1 MYDENTNKELS
12 GKRTED
18 EYRSEEQ
25 APNFILKTQEE
36 GQYKDQS
43 QPYPNGASQGD
54 SQSQPCLNGS
64 TQGASQ
70 SQTYW
75 NGSTQGTSQSQ
86 PYSNGAAQ
94 GASQNQSYLNGST
107 QGTGQSQSY
116 PNMAS
121 QPGQNQQYQNAA
133 GQPGQPQTYQNPAGQ
148 GGYGQQQGTPVRN
161 YNWQEGELGIP
172 SDAKK
177 EQGRNSSHTEKK
189 KRSGGMG
196 RKVAGITA
204 AALLFGTVSGGT
216 MVGVNM
222 LAGSFHKQ
230 EAYTPVTQP
239 EASTEEAATQ
249 AVIVPSA
256 GSKADTA
263 VVLDVSDIVEAAMP
277 SVVSINNTMLY
288 EGSTWFGQRQQYE
301 VPSSGSGIIVGK
313 NDDELLVVTNN
324 HVVEG
329 SNKLSVVFIDD
340 ESIDAIIKGTDAES
354 DLAVVAVPLKDIPES
369 TLNQISIAKLGNS
382 EELKVG
388 QGVIAIGNALGY
400 GQSTTV
406 GYISALDREV
416 TTDNSTTRHLLQT
429 DAAINPGNS
438 GGALLNM
445 KGEVIGINAAKY
457 SRTDVEGI
465 GYAIPVSQVQD
476 IIDSLMIRRST
487 IVEEGE
493 EGYLGIQGLT
503 VDESMVKQL
512 DMPAGVFVYAIIDD
526 GAAADSD
533 LREKDVITKFDGQN
547 IRSMAA
553 LQDLLKRYKSGETI
567 ELTVQ
572 SLENGK
578 YVERTVFVTLG
589 KKTTLGEE
597 S

>member
-1 MYDENTNKELS
+1 MYDENTNRELNEE
-12 GKRTED
+12 RTADEHRGED
-18 EYRSEEQ
+18 QTPNFVLNNPGENSQAIQDQVPQNQ
-25 APNFILKTQEE
+25 APQNQAF
-36 GQYKDQS
+36 QS
-43 QPYPNGASQGD
+43 Q
-54 SQSQPCLNGS
+54 QP
-64 TQGASQ
+64 
-70 SQTYW
+70 
-75 NGSTQGTSQSQ
+75 
-86 PYSNGAAQ
+86 
-94 GASQNQSYLNGST
+94 
-107 QGTGQSQSY
+107 
-116 PNMAS
+116 
-121 QPGQNQQYQNAA
+121 QNQQS
-133 GQPGQPQTYQNPAGQ
+133 YQNPAGQ
-148 GGYGQQQGTPVRN
+148 QPQGQWQYQNTRNQSNQSQGQQYQNPSGQPLPYQNQTAQGTYNRP
-161 YNWQEGELGIP
+161 YNWQNG
-172 SDAKK
+172 
-177 EQGRNSSHTEKK
+177 EQGAEAGSRKANGEHSAHGEKK

-196 RKVAGITA
+196 RKIAGITA

-222 LAGSFHKQ
+222 LAGSFQKE
-230 EAYTPVTQP
+230 EAYTPITQP
-239 EASTEEAATQ
+239 EVSQEEPTTQ
-249 AVIVPSA
+249 AAIPSPSVGSSGGA
-256 GSKADTA
+256 GTA
-263 VVLDVSDIVEAAMP
+263 LLLDVSDIVEAAMP
-277 SVVSINNTMLY
+277 SVVSINNTMVY
-288 EGSTWFGQRQQYE
+288 EGSNWFGQRQQYE
-301 VPSSGSGIIVGK
+301 VPGSGSGIIVGK
-313 NDDELLVVTNN
+313 NDEELLIVTNN

-329 SNKLSVVFIDD
+329 ASKLAVVFIDD
-340 ESIDAIIKGTDAES
+340 KSIDAAIKGTDAES
-354 DLAVVAVPLKDIPES
+354 DLAVVAVPLKDIPED
-369 TLNQISIAKLGNS
+369 TLSQISIAKLGNS

-476 IIDSLMIRRST
+476 IIDALMIRRST
-487 IVEEGE
+487 IVEEGQ

-512 DMPAGVFVYAIIDD
+512 DMPAGVFVYAIIDG

-533 LREKDVITKFDGQN
+533 LREKDVITKFDGQSV
-547 IRSMAA
+547 RSMAA
-553 LQDLLKRYKSGETI
+553 LQDLLRRYKAGETV
-567 ELTVQ
+567 EVTVE

-578 YVERTVFVTLG
+578 YVERSVSITLG
-589 KKTTLGEE
+589 QKATLGED

>member
-1 MYDENTNKELS
+1 MYDENTNERLNEKEAAD
-12 GKRTED
+12 GH
-18 EYRSEEQ
+18 RSEGQ
-25 APNFILKTQEE
+25 TPNFVL
-36 GQYKDQS
+36 KDQS
-43 QPYPNGASQGD
+43 Q
-54 SQSQPCLNGS
+54 
-64 TQGASQ
+64 
-70 SQTYW
+70 
-75 NGSTQGTSQSQ
+75 
-86 PYSNGAAQ
+86 
-94 GASQNQSYLNGST
+94 
-107 QGTGQSQSY
+107 
-116 PNMAS
+116 
-121 QPGQNQQYQNAA
+121 QPGQGAAGQNNQEQIYQNTTGQQYQSMSEQGRQISQYQGSA
-133 GQPGQPQTYQNPAGQ
+133 GQGPQYQNPYPCQNGAGQGTQYQNGAGQ
-148 GGYGQQQGTPVRN
+148 GGYGQQQGAPERM
-161 YNWQEGELGIP
+161 YNWQNENQGSS
-172 SDAKK
+172 SDSKR
-177 EQGRNSSHTEKK
+177 ENSGHSSKGEKK

-222 LAGSFHKQ
+222 LAGSFQKEEVYAQ
-230 EAYTPVTQP
+230 SSPTEMPTEAPT
-239 EASTEEAATQ
+239 TQ
-249 AVIVPSA
+249 AYAAPSVNGGA
-256 GSKADTA
+256 GTA
-263 VVLDVSDIVEAAMP
+263 LALDVSDIVEKAMP
-277 SVVSINNTMLY
+277 SVVAINNTMLY

-313 NDDELLVVTNN
+313 NDNELLIVTNN
-324 HVVEG
+324 HVVE
-329 SNKLSVVFIDD
+329 NANALSVVFIDD
-340 ESIDAIIKGTDAES
+340 KSINAVIKGTDAES
-354 DLAVVAVPLKDIPES
+354 DLAVIAVPLENIPEE
-369 TLNQISIAKLGNS
+369 TLNQITIAKLGNS

-476 IIDSLMIRRST
+476 IIDSLMVRRST

-503 VDESMVKQL
+503 VDDSMVKQL
-512 DMPAGVFVYAIIDD
+512 DMPAGVFVYAIID
-526 GAAADSD
+526 GSAAAKSD

-547 IRSMAA
+547 VRSMAA
-553 LQDLLKRYKSGETI
+553 LQDLLKRYKAGESI

-578 YVERTVFVTLG
+578 YVERVVTITLG
-589 KKTTLGEE
+589 KRETLGQD